1 MASISSLGIGSGLSR
16 SATEVAGRGGEV
28 VGQVVSTM
36 GAISDASARIAA
48 IIKVMDDIAFQTN
61 LLALNASVEAARAGE
76 QGRGFAV
83 VADVL
88 GEISVAAGEQSE
100 GIGQVNIAVAELD
113 RMTQQNAAL
122 VEETTTAAEHLK
134 DQADRLAETVGGFTL
149 GSRAGQSPGQAL
161 SARRPVPQPEPA

>member
-1 MASISSLGIGSGLSR
+1 MASISSLGIGSGLSQ
-16 SATEVAGRGGEV
+16 SATEVAGRGG
-28 VGQVVSTM
+28 
-36 GAISDASARIAA
+36 
-48 IIKVMDDIAFQTN
+48 
-61 LLALNASVEAARAGE
+61 
-76 QGRGFAV
+76 
-83 VADVL
+83 
-88 GEISVAAGEQSE
+88 
-100 GIGQVNIAVAELD
+100 VNIAVAELD